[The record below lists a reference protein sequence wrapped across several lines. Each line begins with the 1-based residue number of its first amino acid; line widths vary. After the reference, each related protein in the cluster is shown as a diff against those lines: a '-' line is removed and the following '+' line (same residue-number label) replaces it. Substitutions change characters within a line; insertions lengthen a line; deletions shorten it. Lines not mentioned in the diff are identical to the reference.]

1 LWREEPESIPR
12 LGGAV
17 YLSLGGIRRRRRCS
31 SYTLKLGH
39 TCTFDVPNIASCES
53 CPRSPKDPRFASQKL
68 ELCQDPRPPKLH
80 LRAARLLYPGCRT
93 SMRTAQ
99 WAMILLTA
107 TEWPTV
113 SEFSIENG
121 YLQPEQKL
129 IVQAYSVC
137 RLMHEIGDPKVQAL
151 VKTDATRRYDPRAIA
166 NYWTSVSS

>member
-1 LWREEPESIPR
+1 MLFHPNSTLIFFQVGRGNRGLWREEPESIPR

-39 TCTFDVPNIASCES
+39 TCTFDVPNIASCEY

-99 WAMILLTA
+99 WAMMLLTA

-113 SEFSIENG
+113 SS
-121 YLQPEQKL
+121 P
-129 IVQAYSVC
+129 S
-137 RLMHEIGDPKVQAL
+137 R
-151 VKTDATRRYDPRAIA
+151 TDI
-166 NYWTSVSS
+166 SSLSKN